1 MSGPNSSY
9 DPVQVASLSEE
20 NVEAMVAEALSA
32 FGEATTVAELK
43 QARIAHAGD
52 RSPLALANRE
62 IGALPPEA
70 KREVGQRMGKARAR
84 VNQALRE
91 REAEIS
97 AVELESRL
105 AAEKVDVTL
114 PTELVPQGAIHPVS
128 AMMDLMGD
136 IFVSMGWEIA
146 EGPE

>member
-20 NVEAMVAEALSA
+20 NVEAMVAEALRA

-70 KREVGQRMGKARAR
+70 KREVGQRMGKARGR
-84 VNQALRE
+84 VSQALRE

-97 AVELESRL
+97 AAEL
-105 AAEKVDVTL
+105 
-114 PTELVPQGAIHPVS
+114 
-128 AMMDLMGD
+128 
-136 IFVSMGWEIA
+136 
-146 EGPE
+146 